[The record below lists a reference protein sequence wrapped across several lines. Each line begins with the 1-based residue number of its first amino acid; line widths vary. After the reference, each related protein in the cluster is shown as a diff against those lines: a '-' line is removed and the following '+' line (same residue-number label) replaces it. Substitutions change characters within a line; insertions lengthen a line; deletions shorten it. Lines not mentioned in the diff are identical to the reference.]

1 MADSC
6 DDADGGTHDVTITPQ
21 ATGIP
26 EFLCALSFAIRGIEL
41 AKLLAP
47 DLLLE
52 AATEI
57 AAAANAA
64 NADQAGDGAAAGGG
78 AATRK
83 GRGSRAKPPTEDEP
97 EYDPNR
103 VILGVVEDQPR
114 PPSAVYSEHHQNL
127 VANGLPVDESRLT
140 TDEKAVITDI
150 LSGTPAGGDPADPVA
165 TEPIGPG
172 E

>member
-1 MADSC
+1 MADLC
-6 DDADGGTHDVTITPQ
+6 DDADGGAHDVTITPQ
-21 ATGIP
+21 ATGVP

-47 DLLLE
+47 DLLLD

-64 NADQAGDGAAAGGG
+64 AADQGDAAAATGGG

-83 GRGSRAKPPTEDEP
+83 GRGSRAKPPVEDAP

-114 PPSAVYSEHHQNL
+114 PPSAVYLEHHRNVTDGAGGL
-127 VANGLPVDESRLT
+127 LMHNVAAEEMDRTLGIEP
-140 TDEKAVITDI
+140 
-150 LSGTPAGGDPADPVA
+150 GTPAGGDPADPVA
-165 TEPIGPG
+165 TEPVGPG

>member
-1 MADSC
+1 MADLC

-47 DLLLE
+47 DLLVE

-64 NADQAGDGAAAGGG
+64 NADQAGDGATSGGG

-83 GRGSRAKPPTEDEP
+83 GRGSRAKPPAEDEP

-114 PPSAVYSEHHQNL
+114 PPSAVYAEHH
-127 VANGLPVDESRLT
+127 ANVTEAPPAAYESRFAPEEHAKLDT
-140 TDEKAVITDI
+140 Y

>member
-1 MADSC
+1 MADLC

-21 ATGIP
+21 ASGVP

-47 DLLLE
+47 DLLLD

-64 NADQAGDGAAAGGG
+64 KIGDQGDGTTNATG

-83 GRGSRAKPPTEDEP
+83 GRGSRAKPPVEDEP

-114 PPSAVYSEHHQNL
+114 PPSAVYAEHA
-127 VANGLPVDESRLT
+127 ANVTEPPPAVYESRFTPEDHAELN
-140 TDEKAVITDI
+140 AH